1 MFITKEAKAP
11 LLLPLYRVYE
21 SNNIFLCQGKV
32 ITGPNIFHLIFT
44 YLIIIIS
51 VLPIYVIICPYI
63 ESFAILGCIIS
74 ALTVFFILVLFFL
87 TTTAFCDPGIIPKKN
102 YVDLSLPKG
111 RTAFTTAKINGTV
124 IKQYWCVHCN
134 HFKEPR
140 SKHCYTCNNCVT
152 KFDHHC
158 VWLGNCIGI
167 RNYRNFIFFIFNLS
181 ILSTIICFTF
191 IGIFVSLCIKEYE
204 GVKIGAIYNIIFEFP
219 HIALYIIYTLVL
231 SLLLTNLF
239 IYHFKIILLN
249 KTTYEDIQGSY
260 AEGSPFD
267 EGKFTNLR
275 KFFFTPTIN
284 QQIKWTECVKVTF

>member
-63 ESFAILGCIIS
+63 ESFTILGSIII

-158 VWLGNCIGI
+158 VW
-167 RNYRNFIFFIFNLS
+167 
-181 ILSTIICFTF
+181 
-191 IGIFVSLCIKEYE
+191 
-204 GVKIGAIYNIIFEFP
+204 
-219 HIALYIIYTLVL
+219 
-231 SLLLTNLF
+231 
-239 IYHFKIILLN
+239 
-249 KTTYEDIQGSY
+249 
-260 AEGSPFD
+260 
-267 EGKFTNLR
+267 
-275 KFFFTPTIN
+275 
-284 QQIKWTECVKVTF
+284 